1 MQDLFYLVLT
11 AVVFA
16 LLIALVKG
24 TELLRKGAG
33 DE

>member
-11 AVVFA
+11 AVFLA
-16 LLIALVKG
+16 LLVALVKG
-24 TELLRKGAG
+24 TERLRKGAG